1 MPMNAHNHD
10 FNQALG
16 KAARPAREN
25 RGNFALRSHV
35 IAGSALALLL
45 LLGCGGWAA
54 SAALNGAVITQ
65 GSVKIDQNL
74 KEVQHRDGGI
84 VQAISVRQGD
94 QVEEGQVL
102 IRLDDVQTRAE
113 LSIIRSQLAEHL
125 GRQARL
131 LAERDNLPSVT
142 YPAEMASFSD
152 AVSHIREGETRL
164 FAGNKA
170 NRDSRK
176 EQLEISIVQSGEEIR
191 GLEARQV
198 AKVEEIRLVELER
211 QKYLNL
217 FQKGFIDGVKV
228 FNINREWARLLGERG
243 EIDATLARAKLRI
256 SDARLQIIAIDETAR
271 TEAQRELRQ
280 VEAKLSELSDRRIAN
295 EDRLARMEIRAP
307 IAGTVNELMI
317 YTVGGVI
324 TPAARLATVV
334 PMDAKLT
341 VEIRI
346 STSDIDQV
354 RVGQAARMRF
364 SAFNRNTTPEVAGTL
379 VHLSPATTKDAAT
392 GQNYYVGEVQ
402 IDDPAIALGD
412 RRLLPGMP
420 VEVFITTEERTA
432 LSYLF
437 KPLTDHAAR
446 MFRER

>member
-1 MPMNAHNHD
+1 MNAHNHD
-10 FNQALG
+10 FIANPAKAGEQAKLR
-16 KAARPAREN
+16 RPRFSL
-25 RGNFALRSHV
+25 RGHV
-35 IAGSALALLL
+35 VAGSTFALLL
-45 LLGCGGWAA
+45 VVGCGGWAA
-54 SAALNGAVITQ
+54 NAALNGAVVTQ
-65 GSVKIDQNL
+65 GTVKIDQNL

-84 VQAISVRQGD
+84 VQSIAVRQGD
-94 QVEEGQVL
+94 RVEEGQVL
-102 IRLDDVQTRAE
+102 FRLDDVQTRAE
-113 LSIIRSQLAEHL
+113 LSIIRSQLAENL
-125 GRQARL
+125 GRKARL
-131 LAERDNLPSVT
+131 VAERDNLASVDFSS
-142 YPAEMASFSD
+142 EMVALSD
-152 AVSHIREGETRL
+152 QADHIREGEARL

-198 AKVEEIRLVELER
+198 AKVEELRLVDLER
-211 QKYLNL
+211 AKYLSL

-280 VEAKLSELSDRRIAN
+280 VEAKVSELSDRRIAN

-317 YTVGGVI
+317 FTVGGVI

-334 PMDAKLT
+334 PQSAKLV
-341 VEIRI
+341 VEVRI
-346 STSDIDQV
+346 APSDIDQV
-354 RVGQAARMRF
+354 HVGQTARMRF
-364 SAFNRNTTPEVAGTL
+364 SAFNRNTTPEISGKLT
-379 VHLSPATTKDAAT
+379 HISPATTKDSVS
-392 GQNYYVGEVQ
+392 GQSFYIGEVQ
-402 IDDPAIALGD
+402 MEGVATALGD

-420 VEVFITTEERTA
+420 VEVFISTESRTA
-432 LSYLF
+432 LSYLM
-437 KPLTDHAAR
+437 KPLIDHAER
-446 MFRER
+446 GFRER